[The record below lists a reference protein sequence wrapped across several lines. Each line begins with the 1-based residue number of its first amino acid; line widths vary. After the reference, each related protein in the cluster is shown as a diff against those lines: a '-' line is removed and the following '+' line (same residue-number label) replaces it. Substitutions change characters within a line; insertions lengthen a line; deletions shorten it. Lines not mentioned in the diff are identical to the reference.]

1 MSKSNKKARQA
12 LEQIYGKGC
21 FIERMGIRSI
31 AGAKTIDKQITY
43 HHLRKKE
50 HGGDASVENGA
61 NLAWGNHKWLHSLP
75 PKEQAA
81 LNDEI
86 RAWKINFLVMNGKGE
101 IQDSGQVTFP
111 SLTSADDCIII
122 KAEDTTKEQYEELQK
137 QKEQRKQ
144 KFNRAQVKREWNKRI
159 EEELDEL
166 DLDL

>member
-12 LEQIYGKGC
+12 LERIYGKGC

-75 PKEQAA
+75 PQQQED
-81 LNDEI
+81 LNNRI
-86 RAWKINFLVMNGKGE
+86 REWKINFLVMNGRGE
-101 IQDSGQVTFP
+101 IQDSGQGTFSNLISP
-111 SLTSADDCIII
+111 ENCIII
-122 KAEDTTKEQYEELQK
+122 KAENTTKEQYEELQR

-144 KFNRAQVKREWNKRI
+144 KFNRTRAKREWKKQM

-166 DLDL
+166 DFEL